1 MVALIIKMKGE
12 LVIVATPFKIHHVRW
27 GVFPGGRV
35 TKILP
40 SQCRGQGLIP
50 GQGTRSH
57 MPQVKDL
64 LWHI

>member
-1 MVALIIKMKGE
+1 MVALIIKMRGG
-12 LVIVATPFKIHHVRW
+12 LVIVASPFEIHHARW
-27 GVFPGGRV
+27 GVFPGGPV

-40 SQCRGQGLIP
+40 SQRRGQGLIP